1 MKKLITKLGLFFTS
15 DKGGKVV
22 EKGIELTAKNL
33 MYKKIFKIIVISI
46 ISILLLANSID
57 AEVFVKLLESIL

>member
-1 MKKLITKLGLFFTS
+1 MKKIITKLGLFFTS
-15 DKGGKVV
+15 DKGSKIVG
-22 EKGIELTAKNL
+22 KGIELTAKNL

-57 AEVFVKLLESIL
+57 AEVFIKLLESIL

>member
-22 EKGIELTAKNL
+22 NKGMELTAKNL
-33 MYKKIFKIIVISI
+33 LYKKIFKVIIVALL
-46 ISILLLANSID
+46 SILLLANSID
-57 AEVFVKLLESIL
+57 SEVFIELLESVL

>member
-22 EKGIELTAKNL
+22 NKGMELTAKNL
-33 MYKKIFKIIVISI
+33 LYKKIFKIIIVALL
-46 ISILLLANSID
+46 SILLLANSID
-57 AEVFVKLLESIL
+57 SEVFIELLESVL

>member
-1 MKKLITKLGLFFTS
+1 MKKLITRLGLFFTS
-15 DKGGKVV
+15 DKGSKVV
-22 EKGIELTAKNL
+22 NKGMELTAKNL

-57 AEVFVKLLESIL
+57 AEVFIKLLESIL

>member
-22 EKGIELTAKNL
+22 NKGMELTAKNL
-33 MYKKIFKIIVISI
+33 LYKKIFKVVIVALL
-46 ISILLLANSID
+46 SILLLANSID
-57 AEVFVKLLESIL
+57 SDVFIELLESVL

>member
-22 EKGIELTAKNL
+22 NKGMELTAKNL
-33 MYKKIFKIIVISI
+33 LYKKIFKVVIIALL
-46 ISILLLANSID
+46 SILLIANSID
-57 AEVFVKLLESIL
+57 SDVFIELLESVL

>member
-22 EKGIELTAKNL
+22 NKGMELTAKNL
-33 MYKKIFKIIVISI
+33 LYKKIFKVTIIALL
-46 ISILLLANSID
+46 SILLLANSID
-57 AEVFVKLLESIL
+57 SDVFIELLESIL

>member
-22 EKGIELTAKNL
+22 NKGMELTAKNL
-33 MYKKIFKIIVISI
+33 LYKKIFKVVIIALL
-46 ISILLLANSID
+46 SILLLANSID
-57 AEVFVKLLESIL
+57 SEVFIELLESVL

>member
-15 DKGGKVV
+15 DKGSKIVGK
-22 EKGIELTAKNL
+22 GMELTAKNL
-33 MYKKIFKIIVISI
+33 LYKKIFKVIVISI

-57 AEVFVKLLESIL
+57 TEVFIELLESIL

>member
-15 DKGGKVV
+15 DKGGKIVG
-22 EKGIELTAKNL
+22 KGMELTAKNL

-57 AEVFVKLLESIL
+57 TEVFIELLESIL

>member
-22 EKGIELTAKNL
+22 NKGMELTAKNL

-57 AEVFVKLLESIL
+57 AEVFIELLESIL

>member
-22 EKGIELTAKNL
+22 NKGMELTAKNL
-33 MYKKIFKIIVISI
+33 LYKKIFKVVIIALL
-46 ISILLLANSID
+46 SILLLANSID
-57 AEVFVKLLESIL
+57 SDVFIELLESVL